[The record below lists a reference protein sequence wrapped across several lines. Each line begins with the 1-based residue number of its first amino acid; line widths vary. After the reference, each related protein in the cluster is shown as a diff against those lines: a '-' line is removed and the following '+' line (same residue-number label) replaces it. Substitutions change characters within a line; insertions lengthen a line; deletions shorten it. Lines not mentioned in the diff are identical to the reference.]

1 MSDTFFFFSRRFG
14 LHFFFFSF
22 FLGTVLNPTSVYQ
35 MSNVYWSIDVPSK
48 DWMFDFLL
56 RLNNKLYYH
65 FLFLEELNSLL
76 EKYVNSF

>member
-1 MSDTFFFFSRRFG
+1 
-14 LHFFFFSF
+14 
-22 FLGTVLNPTSVYQ
+22 